1 MKKQEKLDKA
11 IVVPGDLLSEDANK
25 AAEGTYVENGK
36 VYSLIYGLA
45 DEREKVRVIPLS
57 GKYLPAIGDVV
68 IGMVSDISFSNW
80 KVDINSPYEALMHI
94 SEYPRRIES
103 SEMSKIM
110 GVGDLAIFKVVDVDP
125 SMKIELAP
133 REGQL
138 RVLRSGRVAEVSY
151 TKVPRVIGRA
161 GSMIS
166 LLKSK
171 LDVNIF
177 VGKNGRIWINGK
189 TEDEDLAVNVIKR
202 IEREAHTSG
211 LTDRITKLLEEEKH
225 GVHEKRQENRRPA
238 PE

>member
-1 MKKQEKLDKA
+1 MKKQEKVDKT
-11 IVVPGDLLSEDANK
+11 IVVPGDLLSDDLDK
-25 AAEGTYVENGK
+25 AGEGTYIENEK
-36 VYSLIYGLA
+36 VYSLIYGLI
-45 DEREKVRVIPLS
+45 DEKEKIRVIPLS
-57 GKYLPAIGDVV
+57 GKYIPAIGDVV

-80 KVDINSPYEALMHI
+80 KIDINSPYEALMHI

-103 SEMSKIM
+103 SEMAKIM
-110 GVGDLAIFKVVDVDP
+110 RVGDLAIFKVMDVDK

-138 RVLRSGRVAEVSY
+138 RILRSGRVVEVSY
-151 TKVPRVIGRA
+151 TKVPRIIGRA

-189 TEDEDLAVNVIKR
+189 AADEELAVRVIKR
-202 IEREAHTSG
+202 IEQEAHTSG

-225 GVHEKRQENRRPA
+225 GAHKER
-238 PE
+238 

>member
-1 MKKQEKLDKA
+1 MKKQEKLDKM
-11 IVVPGDLLSEDANK
+11 IVVPGDLLSEDVTK
-25 AAEGTYVENGK
+25 AAEGTYTENGK

-57 GKYLPAIGDVV
+57 GKYLPATGDVV

-80 KVDINSPYEALMHI
+80 KIDINSPYEALMHI

-103 SEMSKIM
+103 SEMAKIM

-125 SMKIELAP
+125 SMKIELTP

-138 RVLRSGRVAEVSY
+138 RVLRSGRVVEVSY

-189 TEDEDLAVNVIKR
+189 TEDEDLAVKVIKR

-225 GVHEKRQENRRPA
+225 GVHEKR
-238 PE
+238 